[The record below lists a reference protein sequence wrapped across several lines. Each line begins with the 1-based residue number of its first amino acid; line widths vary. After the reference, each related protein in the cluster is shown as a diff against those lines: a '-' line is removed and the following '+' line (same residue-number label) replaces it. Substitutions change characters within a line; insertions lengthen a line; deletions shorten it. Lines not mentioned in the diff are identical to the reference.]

1 MHYTLLYCYYKKTRT
16 NAKQIITAASFLD
29 LFLFI
34 LQIIATF
41 TIFPEFIAFSITGI
55 QNYDPNDP
63 SLTGSKLLDY
73 KTRIDASHVWTFI
86 VVLTGITWLQMAIAM
101 RVSKAIGPLYKVL
114 RLNCKDFFK
123 WIVMIII
130 TLSTFSVAGF
140 SLALY
145 DLRHPCL
152 TFKDCF
158 IMFFE
163 ASLG

>member
-1 MHYTLLYCYYKKTRT
+1 M
-16 NAKQIITAASFLD
+16 
-29 LFLFI
+29 
-34 LQIIATF
+34 
-41 TIFPEFIAFSITGI
+41 TGI
-55 QNYDPNDP
+55 QSYDPNDT
-63 SLTGSKLLDY
+63 SLTGTTLLDY

-163 ASLG
+163 ASLGQISFD